1 MRSNPRLTLLS
12 DEDRSELTDV
22 LTRVEAAQ
30 AALAAAEAE
39 QTRALAEAGAF
50 AARLA
55 EGWTAVVRDRDMAL
69 RGVAAE
75 IAAAVRLSDRS
86 VQRQIDSAFA
96 LVKDYPA
103 TVHCLE
109 KGLITRAHV
118 AVVEDVGRRL
128 PPELRGEFDQL
139 AAEICLDETPG
150 RARADLEILAER
162 MNPRTL
168 TERHAG
174 AFRERK
180 IVRYPIGEG
189 MSELRAVHSTVLIEA
204 IFQRITDE
212 ANEVIAAREPQPDDD
227 VAPDTRS
234 LDEVRADVFADMLLT
249 AAPSLTPA
257 GREDQPGRLGAIT
270 AKVQVVIPVM
280 ALMGQ
285 SDVPCDLAGVGPID
299 AETARLLAGNS
310 DSPWE
315 RLLVHPITGLTM
327 ATDTYRPTGEMV
339 RFLKGRDKHC
349 RWPGCRMPARRCEV
363 DHNHDA
369 ALGGKTEICNLCCL
383 CQRHH
388 SMKQFTAWRV
398 RQLDGG
404 VIEWTSPTGRIH
416 VENPPGQGCTSPPT
430 KTSPTT
436 SGRNGP
442 TRAWSSG
449 SPTNPPTTPTN
460 PHRSERLARASR
472 SRCPRAQSRTSAVD
486 ARVRS

>member
-12 DEDRSELTDV
+12 DEDRSELTGV

-39 QTRALAEAGAF
+39 QARALAEAGAF

-55 EGWTAVVRDRDMAL
+55 EGSSAVVRDRDMAL

-75 IAAAVRLSDRS
+75 IAAAVRVSDRS
-86 VQRQIDSAFA
+86 VQRQIDTAYT
-96 LVKDYPA
+96 LVKDFPA

-109 KGLITRAHV
+109 KGLLTRAHV
-118 AVVEDVGRRL
+118 AVVEDIGRRL
-128 PPELRGEFDQL
+128 PPEVKGEFDQL

-150 RARADLEILAER
+150 RARAELEILAER

-168 TERHAG
+168 TERHEE
-174 AFRERK
+174 AFRGRK
-180 IVRYPIGEG
+180 IVRYTIGDG
-189 MSELRAVHSTVLIEA
+189 MSELRSTHSSVLIEG
-204 IFQRITDE
+204 IFQRVTE
-212 ANEVIAAREPQPDDD
+212 QANAVIAAREPG
-227 VAPDTRS
+227 AGDTRS
-234 LDEVRADVFADMLLT
+234 LDEVRADLFADMLLT
-249 AAPSLTPA
+249 AIPTNDPTLDPA
-257 GREDQPGRLGAIT
+257 GDGGRPGGLGAIK

-299 AETARLLAGNS
+299 AGTARLLAGNS
-310 DSPWE
+310 YDTWE
-315 RLLVHPITGLTM
+315 RLLTHPITGLTM
-327 ATDTYRPTGEMV
+327 AVDTYQRTKAMD

-349 RWPGCRMPARRCEV
+349 RWPGCRMPARKCEV

-388 SMKQFTAWRV
+388 SMKQFTAWKI

-404 VIEWTSPTGRIH
+404 VIEWTSPTGRVYID
-416 VENPPGQGCTSPPT
+416 NPPGHGVHFSPEEDLPEDLWA
-430 KTSPTT
+430 K
-436 SGRNGP
+436 
-442 TRAWSSG
+442 W
-449 SPTNPPTTPTN
+449 TNPGI
-460 PHRSERLARASR
+460 EFRLTDD
-472 SRCPRAQSRTSAVD
+472 PVD
-486 ARVRS
+486 DPQAPAPF

>member
-12 DEDRSELTDV
+12 DEDRSELTGV

-55 EGWTAVVRDRDMAL
+55 EGSSAVVRDRDMAL

-86 VQRQIDSAFA
+86 VQRQIDSAYA
-96 LVKDYPA
+96 LVNDYPA

-118 AVVEDVGRRL
+118 AVVEDIGRRL
-128 PPELRGEFDQL
+128 PPGVKGEFDQL

-168 TERHAG
+168 TDRHADSY
-174 AFRERK
+174 RDRR
-180 IVRYPIGEG
+180 IVRYALGDG
-189 MSELRAVHSTVLIEA
+189 MSELRSVHSTVLVEG
-204 IFQRITDE
+204 IFQRITE
-212 ANEVIAAREPQPDDD
+212 QANEVIAAREPGTD
-227 VAPDTRS
+227 DTRS
-234 LDEVRADVFADMLLT
+234 LDEVRADLFADMLLT
-249 AAPSLTPA
+249 SAPSLDPTGCGDGA
-257 GREDQPGRLGAIT
+257 GGLGAIK

-299 AETARLLAGNS
+299 PDTARLLAGNS
-310 DSPWE
+310 DETWE
-315 RLLVHPITGLTM
+315 RLLTHPITGLTM
-327 ATDTYRPTGEMV
+327 AVDTYQRTRAMD

-349 RWPGCRMPARRCEV
+349 RWPGCRMPARKCEV

-388 SMKQFTAWRV
+388 SMKQFTAWKV
-398 RQLDGG
+398 KQLDGG
-404 VIEWTSPTGRIH
+404 VIEWTSPAGRTHID
-416 VENPPGQGCTSPPT
+416 NPPGHGVHFHPEEDLPDDLWV
-430 KTSPTT
+430 KWTT
-436 SGRNGP
+436 FTGEFRITDEP
-442 TRAWSSG
+442 AD
-449 SPTNPPTTPTN
+449 N
-460 PHRSERLARASR
+460 PHEPA
-472 SRCPRAQSRTSAVD
+472 PF
-486 ARVRS
+486 

>member
-1 MRSNPRLTLLS
+1 MRSNPRLILLS
-12 DEDRSELTDV
+12 EEDRSELTGI
-22 LTRVEAAQ
+22 LAEAEEAQ
-30 AALAAAEAE
+30 QVLAAAEAA
-39 QTRALAEAGAF
+39 QTRVLAKAGAF

-55 EGWTAVVRDRDMAL
+55 EGSTAVVRDRDMAL

-96 LVKDYPA
+96 LVNDYPA

-118 AVVEDVGRRL
+118 AVVEDIGRRL
-128 PPELRGEFDQL
+128 PLELKGEFDQL

-150 RARADLEILAER
+150 RARADLEIIAER

-180 IVRYPIGEG
+180 IVRYPIGDG
-189 MSELRAVHSTVLIEA
+189 MSELRAVHSTVLIEG
-204 IFQRITDE
+204 IFQRVTE
-212 ANEVIAAREPQPDDD
+212 QANQVIAAREPGSG
-227 VAPDTRS
+227 DTRS
-234 LDEVRADVFADMLLT
+234 LDEVRADLFADMLLT
-249 AAPSLTPA
+249 AVPA
-257 GREDQPGRLGAIT
+257 IEPTGDQPGGLGAIR

-299 AETARLLAGNS
+299 ADTARLLAGNS
-310 DSPWE
+310 DGTWE
-315 RLLVHPITGLTM
+315 RLLTHPITGLTM
-327 ATDTYRPTGEMV
+327 AVDQYRPTAAMD

-349 RWPGCRMPARRCEV
+349 RWPGCRMPARKCEV

-369 ALGGKTEICNLCCL
+369 ALRGKTEICNLCCL

-388 SMKQFTAWRV
+388 SMKQFTAWKV
-398 RQLDGG
+398 RQLPGG
-404 VIEWTSPTGRIH
+404 VIEWTSPTGR
-416 VENPPGQGCTSPPT
+416 VYVDNPPGHGVHFSPEEDVPDDLWV
-430 KTSPTT
+430 KWTT
-436 SGRNGP
+436 FTGEFRITDQP
-442 TRAWSSG
+442 AD
-449 SPTNPPTTPTN
+449 N
-460 PHRSERLARASR
+460 PHEPA
-472 SRCPRAQSRTSAVD
+472 PF
-486 ARVRS
+486 

>member
-1 MRSNPRLTLLS
+1 MCSNPRLTLLS
-12 DEDRSELTDV
+12 EEDRTELTGV

-30 AALAAAEAE
+30 VALAAAEAE

-55 EGWTAVVRDRDMAL
+55 EGSSSVVRDRDMAL

-96 LVKDYPA
+96 LVNDYPA

-109 KGLITRAHV
+109 KGLIARAHV

-128 PPELRGEFDQL
+128 PPEVKGEFDQL

-162 MNPRTL
+162 MHPRTL

-180 IVRYPIGEG
+180 IVRYTIGDG
-189 MSELRAVHSTVLIEA
+189 MSELRAVHSTVLIEG

-212 ANEVIAAREPQPDDD
+212 ATAVITAREPGADPD

-249 AAPSLTPA
+249 SAPSLNPT
-257 GREDQPGRLGAIT
+257 GSGDLPGGFGAIT

-299 AETARLLAGNS
+299 AKTARLLAGNS
-310 DSPWE
+310 DGVWE
-315 RLLVHPITGLTM
+315 RLLTHPVTGLTL
-327 ATDTYRPTGEMV
+327 AVDQYRPTGAMV

-349 RWPGCRMPARRCEV
+349 RWPGCRMPARTCEV

-369 ALGGKTEICNLCCL
+369 ALGGRTEICNLSCL

-388 SMKQFTAWRV
+388 SMKQFTAWNV

-404 VIEWTSPTGRIH
+404 VIEWTSPAGR
-416 VENPPGQGCTSPPT
+416 VYTDNPPGHGVHFSPEEDVPDDLWV
-430 KTSPTT
+430 KWTT
-436 SGRNGP
+436 FTGEFRITDEP
-442 TRAWSSG
+442 ADD
-449 SPTNPPTTPTN
+449 
-460 PHRSERLARASR
+460 
-472 SRCPRAQSRTSAVD
+472 PREPAPF
-486 ARVRS
+486 

>member
-12 DEDRSELTDV
+12 DEDRSELTGI
-22 LTRVEAAQ
+22 LAEVEEAQ
-30 AALAAAEAE
+30 GLLAAAEAA
-39 QTRALAEAGAF
+39 QTRVLAKAGAF

-55 EGWTAVVRDRDMAL
+55 EGSTAVVRDRDMAL

-75 IAAAVRLSDRS
+75 IAAAVRLSDRA

-96 LVKDYPA
+96 LVNDYPA

-118 AVVEDVGRRL
+118 AVVEDIGRRVPL
-128 PPELRGEFDQL
+128 ELKGEFDQL

-180 IVRYPIGEG
+180 IVRYPIGDG
-189 MSELRAVHSTVLIEA
+189 MSELRTVHSTVLIEG

-212 ANEVIAAREPQPDDD
+212 AHAVITAREPGADTD
-227 VAPDTRS
+227 VTPDTRS
-234 LDEVRADVFADMLLT
+234 LDEVRADLFADLLLT
-249 AAPSLTPA
+249 ATPSLDPT
-257 GREDQPGRLGAIT
+257 GHGDRPGGLGAIK

-299 AETARLLAGNS
+299 ADTARLLAGNS
-310 DSPWE
+310 DGTWE
-315 RLLVHPITGLTM
+315 RLLTHPVTGLTM
-327 ATDTYRPTGEMV
+327 AVDQYRPTAAMD

-349 RWPGCRMPARRCEV
+349 RWPGCRMPARKCEV

-388 SMKQFTAWRV
+388 SMKQFTAWKV
-398 RQLDGG
+398 KQLDGG
-404 VIEWTSPTGRIH
+404 VIEWTSPTGR
-416 VENPPGQGCTSPPT
+416 VYVDNPPGHGVRFSPEEDVPDDLWV
-430 KTSPTT
+430 KWTT
-436 SGRNGP
+436 FAGEFRITDQP
-442 TRAWSSG
+442 VD
-449 SPTNPPTTPTN
+449 NPNEPAPF
-460 PHRSERLARASR
+460 
-472 SRCPRAQSRTSAVD
+472 
-486 ARVRS
+486 

>member
-12 DEDRSELTDV
+12 DEDRSELTV
-22 LTRVEAAQ
+22 ILAEVEEAQ
-30 AALAAAEAE
+30 GLLAAAEAA
-39 QTRALAEAGAF
+39 QTRVLAKAGAF

-55 EGWTAVVRDRDMAL
+55 EGSTAVVKDRDMAL

-75 IAAAVRLSDRS
+75 IAAAVRLSDRA

-96 LVKDYPA
+96 LVNDYPA

-109 KGLITRAHV
+109 KGLLTRAHV
-118 AVVEDVGRRL
+118 AVVEDVGRRV
-128 PPELRGEFDQL
+128 PFELKGEFDQL

-150 RARADLEILAER
+150 RARADLEVLAER
-162 MNPRTL
+162 MNPRSL

-180 IVRYPIGEG
+180 IVRYPIGDG
-189 MSELRAVHSTVLIEA
+189 MSELRSVHSTVLIEG

-212 ANEVIAAREPQPDDD
+212 ANAVIAARESNPGDG
-227 VAPDTRS
+227 VTADTRS
-234 LDEVRADVFADMLLT
+234 LDEVRADLFADMLLT
-249 AAPSLTPA
+249 STP
-257 GREDQPGRLGAIT
+257 GIGPTGDLPGGLGAIK

-299 AETARLLAGNS
+299 ANTARLLAGNS
-310 DSPWE
+310 DGTWE
-315 RLLVHPITGLTM
+315 RLLTHPVTGLTM
-327 ATDTYRPTGEMV
+327 AVDQYRPTAAMD

-349 RWPGCRMPARRCEV
+349 RWPGCRMPARKCEV

-388 SMKQFTAWRV
+388 SMKQFTAWKV

-404 VIEWTSPTGRIH
+404 VIEWTSPTGR
-416 VENPPGQGCTSPPT
+416 VYTDNPPGHGVHFSPEEDVPDDLWV
-430 KTSPTT
+430 KWTT
-436 SGRNGP
+436 FTGEFRITDQP
-442 TRAWSSG
+442 VD
-449 SPTNPPTTPTN
+449 NPNEPAPF
-460 PHRSERLARASR
+460 
-472 SRCPRAQSRTSAVD
+472 
-486 ARVRS
+486 

>member
-12 DEDRSELTDV
+12 DEDRSELTGV

-30 AALAAAEAE
+30 EALAAAEAE

-55 EGWTAVVRDRDMAL
+55 EGSSVVVRDRDMAL

-96 LVKDYPA
+96 LVNDYPA

-128 PPELRGEFDQL
+128 PIELKGEFDQL

-150 RARADLEILAER
+150 RARADLEIIAER
-162 MNPRTL
+162 MHPRSL
-168 TERHAG
+168 TERHG
-174 AFRERK
+174 EAFRQRK
-180 IVRYPIGEG
+180 IVRYSIGEG
-189 MSELRAVHSTVLIEA
+189 MSELRSVHSTVLIEG
-204 IFQRITDE
+204 IFQRVTDQ
-212 ANEVIAAREPQPDDD
+212 ANEVIAAREPGSG
-227 VAPDTRS
+227 DTRS
-234 LDEVRADVFADMLLT
+234 LDEVRADLFTDMLLT
-249 AAPSLTPA
+249 STPA
-257 GREDQPGRLGAIT
+257 IDPTGDQPGGLGAIT

-299 AETARLLAGNS
+299 AKTARLLAGNS
-310 DSPWE
+310 HGTWE
-315 RLLVHPITGLTM
+315 RLLTHPITGLTM
-327 ATDTYRPTGEMV
+327 AVDTYQRTKPMD

-349 RWPGCRMPARRCEV
+349 RWPGCRMPARKCEV

-388 SMKQFTAWRV
+388 SMKQFTAWKV
-398 RQLDGG
+398 RQLPGG
-404 VIEWTSPTGRIH
+404 VMEWTSPTGRIH
-416 VENPPGQGCTSPPT
+416 IDNPPGHGVHFTPEEDLPDDLWA
-430 KTSPTT
+430 K
-436 SGRNGP
+436 
-442 TRAWSSG
+442 W
-449 SPTNPPTTPTN
+449 TNPGLEFRITDEPADN
-460 PHRSERLARASR
+460 PHEPA
-472 SRCPRAQSRTSAVD
+472 PF
-486 ARVRS
+486 

>member
-12 DEDRSELTDV
+12 DEDRSELTGV
-22 LTRVEAAQ
+22 LSRVEAAQ

-39 QTRALAEAGAF
+39 QTRVLAEAGAF

-55 EGWTAVVRDRDMAL
+55 EGSTAVVRDRDMAL

-96 LVKDYPA
+96 LVNDYPA

-128 PPELRGEFDQL
+128 PAEVKGEFDQL

-162 MNPRTL
+162 MHPRTL
-168 TERHAG
+168 TERHREAS
-174 AFRERK
+174 RERK
-180 IVRYPIGEG
+180 IVRYTIGDG
-189 MSELRAVHSTVLIEA
+189 MSELRAVQSTVLIEG

-212 ANEVIAAREPQPDDD
+212 ATAVITAREPQPGDD

-249 AAPSLTPA
+249 SVPSLNPT
-257 GREDQPGRLGAIT
+257 GSGDLPGGLGAIT

-299 AETARLLAGNS
+299 AKTARLLAGNS
-310 DSPWE
+310 DGTWE
-315 RLLVHPITGLTM
+315 RLLTHPVTGLTM
-327 ATDTYRPTGEMV
+327 AVDQYRPTGAMV

-349 RWPGCRMPARRCEV
+349 RWPGCRMPARTCEI

-369 ALGGKTEICNLCCL
+369 ALGGRTEICNLSCL

-388 SMKQFTAWRV
+388 SMKQFTAWKV
-398 RQLDGG
+398 KQLPGG
-404 VIEWTSPTGRIH
+404 VIEWTSPTGRIYTD
-416 VENPPGQGCTSPPT
+416 NPPGHGVHFSPEEDVPDDLWV
-430 KTSPTT
+430 KWTT
-436 SGRNGP
+436 FTGEFRITDEP
-442 TRAWSSG
+442 ADD
-449 SPTNPPTTPTN
+449 
-460 PHRSERLARASR
+460 PHEPA
-472 SRCPRAQSRTSAVD
+472 PF
-486 ARVRS
+486 

>member
-1 MRSNPRLTLLS
+1 MRSNPRLSLLS
-12 DEDRSELTDV
+12 DEDRVELTGV

-30 AALAAAEAE
+30 EALAAAEAE

-55 EGWTAVVRDRDMAL
+55 EGSSAVVRDRDMAL

-96 LVKDYPA
+96 LVNDYPA

-118 AVVEDVGRRL
+118 AVVEDIGRRL
-128 PPELRGEFDQL
+128 PIELKGEFDQL

-150 RARADLEILAER
+150 RARADLEVIAER

-180 IVRYPIGEG
+180 IVRYPVGEG
-189 MSELRAVHSTVLIEA
+189 MSELRSVHSTVLIEG
-204 IFQRITDE
+204 IFQRVTDQ
-212 ANEVIAAREPQPDDD
+212 ANEVIAAREPGSD
-227 VAPDTRS
+227 DTRS
-234 LDEVRADVFADMLLT
+234 LDEVRADLFADMLLT
-249 AAPSLTPA
+249 STPNVDPT
-257 GREDQPGRLGAIT
+257 GSGDEPGGLGAIT

-280 ALMGQ
+280 ALMGR

-299 AETARLLAGNS
+299 AKTARLLAGNS
-310 DSPWE
+310 YGTWE
-315 RLLVHPITGLTM
+315 RLLTHPITGLTM
-327 ATDTYRPTGEMV
+327 AVDTYQRTKPMD

-349 RWPGCRMPARRCEV
+349 RWPGCRMPARKCEV

-388 SMKQFTAWRV
+388 SMKQFTAWKV
-398 RQLDGG
+398 RQRDGG
-404 VIEWTSPTGRIH
+404 VMEWTSPTGRIYTD
-416 VENPPGQGCTSPPT
+416 NPPGHGVHFTPEEDLPDDLWA
-430 KTSPTT
+430 
-436 SGRNGP
+436 R
-442 TRAWSSG
+442 W
-449 SPTNPPTTPTN
+449 TNPGLEFRITDGPADNRHEPA
-460 PHRSERLARASR
+460 PF
-472 SRCPRAQSRTSAVD
+472 
-486 ARVRS
+486 

>member
-12 DEDRSELTDV
+12 DEDRSELTGI
-22 LTRVEAAQ
+22 LAEAEAAQ
-30 AALAAAEAE
+30 TALAAAEAA
-39 QTRALAEAGAF
+39 QARVLAKAGAF

-55 EGWTAVVRDRDMAL
+55 EGSPAVVRDRDMAL

-96 LVKDYPA
+96 LVNDYPA

-109 KGLITRAHV
+109 KGLLTRAHV
-118 AVVEDVGRRL
+118 AVVEDIGRRL
-128 PPELRGEFDQL
+128 PPEVKGEFDQL

-162 MNPRTL
+162 MHPRTL

-174 AFRERK
+174 AYRERK
-180 IVRYPIGEG
+180 IVRYTVGDG
-189 MSELRAVHSTVLIEA
+189 MSELRSVHSSVLIEG
-204 IFQRITDE
+204 IFQRVTE
-212 ANEVIAAREPQPDDD
+212 QANQVIAAREPGSG
-227 VAPDTRS
+227 DTRS
-234 LDEVRADVFADMLLT
+234 LDEVRADLFADMLLT
-249 AAPSLTPA
+249 AIPA
-257 GREDQPGRLGAIT
+257 IDPTRDRPGGLGAIK

-299 AETARLLAGNS
+299 AKTARLLAGNS
-310 DSPWE
+310 DGPWE
-315 RLLVHPITGLTM
+315 RLLTHPITGLTM
-327 ATDTYRPTGEMV
+327 AVDTYQRTAAMD

-349 RWPGCRMPARRCEV
+349 RWPGCRMPAKKCEV

-388 SMKQFTAWRV
+388 SMKQFTAWTV

-404 VIEWTSPTGRIH
+404 VIAWTSPTGRIYID
-416 VENPPGQGCTSPPT
+416 NPPGHGVHFTPEEDLPDDLWA
-430 KTSPTT
+430 K
-436 SGRNGP
+436 
-442 TRAWSSG
+442 W
-449 SPTNPPTTPTN
+449 TNPRLEFRITDEPADN
-460 PHRSERLARASR
+460 PHEPA
-472 SRCPRAQSRTSAVD
+472 PF
-486 ARVRS
+486 

>member
-12 DEDRSELTDV
+12 EEDRSELTGV

-30 AALAAAEAE
+30 VALAAAEAE

-55 EGWTAVVRDRDMAL
+55 EGSTAVVRDRDMAL

-86 VQRQIDSAFA
+86 VQRQIDTAHA
-96 LVKDYPA
+96 LVNDYPA

-128 PPELRGEFDQL
+128 PPEVKGEFDQL

-162 MNPRTL
+162 MHPRTL

-180 IVRYPIGEG
+180 ITRYTIGDG
-189 MSELRAVHSTVLIEA
+189 MSELRSVHSTALVEG
-204 IFQRITDE
+204 IFQRITDQ
-212 ANEVIAAREPQPDDD
+212 ANEVIASREPG
-227 VAPDTRS
+227 AGDTRS
-234 LDEVRADVFADMLLT
+234 LDEVRADLFADMLLT
-249 AAPSLTPA
+249 AVPSLDPT
-257 GREDQPGRLGAIT
+257 GHGDLPGRLGTIT

-299 AETARLLAGNS
+299 ADTARLLAGNT
-310 DSPWE
+310 DGTWE

-327 ATDTYRPTGEMV
+327 AVDQYRPTGAMM

-349 RWPGCRMPARRCEV
+349 RWPGCRMPARTCEV

-369 ALGGKTEICNLCCL
+369 ALGGRTEICNLSCL

-388 SMKQFTAWRV
+388 SMKQFTAWKV
-398 RQLDGG
+398 KQLDGG
-404 VIEWTSPTGRIH
+404 VIEWTSPTGR
-416 VENPPGQGCTSPPT
+416 VYTDNPPGHGVHFSPEEDLPDDLWV
-430 KTSPTT
+430 K
-436 SGRNGP
+436 
-442 TRAWSSG
+442 W
-449 SPTNPPTTPTN
+449 TTPGTEFRILDEPVDD
-460 PHRSERLARASR
+460 PHAPA
-472 SRCPRAQSRTSAVD
+472 PF
-486 ARVRS
+486 

>member
-12 DEDRSELTDV
+12 DEDRSELTGI
-22 LTRVEAAQ
+22 LGEVEAAQ
-30 AALAAAEAE
+30 VALAAAEAA
-39 QTRALAEAGAF
+39 QARVLAAAGAF

-55 EGWTAVVRDRDMAL
+55 EGSSAVVRDRDMAL

-86 VQRQIDSAFA
+86 VQRQIDTAYA
-96 LVKDYPA
+96 LVNDYPA
-103 TVHCLE
+103 TVHCWE

-128 PPELRGEFDQL
+128 PPEVTGEFDQL

-162 MNPRTL
+162 MHPRTL

-174 AFRERK
+174 AFRERR
-180 IVRYPIGEG
+180 IVRYSLGEG
-189 MSELRAVHSTVLIEA
+189 MSELRSVHSTVLVEG
-204 IFQRITDE
+204 IFQRVTDQ
-212 ANEVIAAREPQPDDD
+212 ANEVIASREPGSG
-227 VAPDTRS
+227 DTRS

-249 AAPSLTPA
+249 SAPSLEPTGCGDSA
-257 GREDQPGRLGAIT
+257 GGLGAIT

-310 DSPWE
+310 DGVWE
-315 RLLVHPITGLTM
+315 RLLVHPVTGLTM
-327 ATDTYRPTGEMV
+327 AVDQYRPTGAMV
-339 RFLKGRDKHC
+339 LFLKGRDKHC
-349 RWPGCRMPARRCEV
+349 RWPGCRMPARTCEV

-369 ALGGKTEICNLCCL
+369 ALGGRTEICNLCCL

-388 SMKQFTAWRV
+388 SMKQFTAWKV
-398 RQLDGG
+398 KQLDGG
-404 VIEWTSPTGRIH
+404 VIEWTSPTGR
-416 VENPPGQGCTSPPT
+416 VYTDNPPGHGVHFSPEEDVPDDLWV
-430 KTSPTT
+430 KWTT
-436 SGRNGP
+436 FTGEFRITDEP
-442 TRAWSSG
+442 ADD
-449 SPTNPPTTPTN
+449 
-460 PHRSERLARASR
+460 PHEPA
-472 SRCPRAQSRTSAVD
+472 PF
-486 ARVRS
+486 